1 MRGTG
6 RAKLWI
12 FLFLSVSAYL
22 VGFSLLLWNVLGRN
36 GGHFEYAVDDAY
48 IHMAVAKNYVL
59 HGVFGITRYGFTSS
73 LSSILWP
80 WLLIGAFKVVGV
92 SPFVPLGLNVAF
104 SLFLIVL
111 SFVLLPPERATLLS
125 LSLTF
130 LGSTLSLT
138 FVGLEHVLQILATLL
153 VVVVGISPPEGTKK
167 RLAVLFVLSALA
179 TATRYE
185 GMAVAMAI
193 ALYRLLRRDIP
204 GSVSVVLGGAL
215 PVLLYGLWSKA
226 HGWYFLPTSVLT
238 KAYRFNLHS
247 PMGWVDLLGL
257 KALRTSLILPGLYSL
272 WILLLLFLATP
283 LGRREERPLLL
294 ITLFVFTA
302 HLYFGNV
309 HWFYRYEAYI
319 VSLALFSLIRALD
332 TSYLREIWERW
343 DVVRRVSFGAA
354 AFLLLSTVVA
364 RGYMAV
370 GYVPSAASEVYR
382 QDYQMALFV
391 KEYYGDGPVVLNDV
405 GNVAFYTDARIIDL
419 WGLATL
425 ETARMLLEG
434 RYTQENVDSLV
445 REKGG
450 RIAVLYGDVFA
461 QRYFPVPWE
470 EVGLWYLLGPRRFVV
485 GNKTVYFYAV
495 LEDPDTLRKHF
506 TDFSRKRLPD
516 GVYWEAINR
525 GP

>member
-6 RAKLWI
+6 KGKVWVYL
-12 FLFLSVSAYL
+12 LLSVAAYGA
-22 VGFSLLLWNVLGRN
+22 GFLLLLWSILGKTH
-36 GGHFEYAVDDAY
+36 GHFEYAVDDAY

-80 WLLIGAFKVVGV
+80 WLLIGTFKVVGIN
-92 SPFVPLGLNVAF
+92 PLVPLLLNFVL
-104 SLFLIVL
+104 SLLLIGL
-111 SFVLLPPERATLLS
+111 SFVLLPPKRALLLS

-130 LGSTLSLT
+130 LGSTLGLT
-138 FVGLEHVLQILATLL
+138 FVGLEHVLQILTTLL
-153 VVVVGISPPEGTKK
+153 VVVVGVSPPKDTKG
-167 RLAVLFVLSALA
+167 RALLLALLSALA

-185 GMAVAMAI
+185 GMAVVLVI
-193 ALYRLLRRDIP
+193 ALYRLLRRDP
-204 GSVSVVLGGAL
+204 LGGVAAALGGAL

-247 PMGWVDLLGL
+247 PLGWIELLGL
-257 KALRTSLILPGLYSL
+257 KALRTSLILPGIYTL

-283 LGRREERPLLL
+283 LGRRKDRPLLL
-294 ITLFVFTA
+294 VTLLIFTV

-319 VSLALFSLIRALD
+319 VSLALFSLIRSLD
-332 TSYLREIWERW
+332 TSYLRSLWRRL
-343 DVVRRVSFGAA
+343 DLTGKVSSGVVT
-354 AFLLLSTVVA
+354 FLFLFTVVA

-405 GNVAFYTDARIIDL
+405 GNVAFYTDAKIVDL

-425 ETARMLLEG
+425 ETARLLLEG
-434 RYTQENVDSLV
+434 KYTQERVDSLV
-445 REKGG
+445 RAKGG
-450 RIAVLYGDVFA
+450 KIAMLYGDVFA
-461 QRYFPVPWE
+461 ERYFPVPWE

-485 GNKTVYFYAV
+485 GNKAVYFYAV
-495 LEDPDTLRKHF
+495 LEDPDTLRERF
-506 TDFSRKRLPD
+506 VSFSEDRLPD
-516 GVYWEAINR
+516 GVYWEAITP
-525 GP
+525 GL